1 MKLYDI
7 TRSDFTHMSIIY
19 PITLMISLHK
29 GANITKIRPANTIY
43 TGKNTVIVTF
53 ALLMHQNPVHIIK
66 KVKEVIEVH

>member
-1 MKLYDI
+1 
-7 TRSDFTHMSIIY
+7 
-19 PITLMISLHK
+19 MISLHK

-66 KVKEVIEVH
+66 KVKKVIEVH